1 MRTFY
6 EFFAG
11 GGMARMGLG
20 LNWKCAF
27 ANDWDSKKV
36 ASYIANWGDADI
48 TDKDIRQ
55 ISSNDLPNQADLVWS
70 SFPCQDLSLAGK
82 GKGLKGERSG
92 VFWSFWSLM
101 EQLQKEGRKPRTLV
115 IENVVGLL
123 TSNKGQDFSAV
134 CDILSKGGYRFGAVV
149 INADLFVP
157 QSRPRLFF
165 IAVDESLDIPTE
177 LTWLGAVDAW
187 HPKALKK
194 AYRNLAP
201 SVAQKWIWWLFP
213 SPSPR
218 NINFIDILEPDPQ
231 DVDWHTPAQTE
242 KLIAMMSKVNLE
254 KIERKL
260 QSGERVVGGVYKR
273 TRTDEYGKRVQRA
286 EVRFDNIA
294 GCLRTPGGGS
304 SRQIIVLLEDNKI
317 KSRLLS
323 AREGARLMGLPDSYI
338 LPEKYNEA
346 YHLVGDGVVVPVV
359 SYLKEQLFE
368 PILAGVK
375 KTSAATP

>member
-20 LNWKCAF
+20 PNWKCAF

-36 ASYIANWGDADI
+36 ASYIANWGDSDI
-48 TDKDIRQ
+48 IDKDIRQ
-55 ISSNDLPNQADLVWS
+55 IRSSDLPHQADLVWS

-101 EQLQKEGRKPRTLV
+101 EELQKEGRKPKILV
-115 IENVVGLL
+115 IENVAGLL
-123 TSNKGQDFSAV
+123 TSNKGQDFGAV

-165 IAVDESLDIPTE
+165 IAVDESLEVPAA
-177 LTWLGAVDAW
+177 LTWLGGLDPW

-194 AYRNLAP
+194 AYRNLDP
-201 SVAQKWIWWLFP
+201 SVAQKWIWWSFP
-213 SPSPR
+213 VPPPR
-218 NINFIDILEPDPQ
+218 NIHFIDILEHTPQ
-231 DVDWHTPAQTE
+231 DVDWHTPSQTE
-242 KLIAMMSKVNLE
+242 KLIAMMSEVNLE
-254 KIERKL
+254 KIERGLERK
-260 QSGERVVGGVYKR
+260 ERVVGGVYKR
-273 TRTDEYGKRVQRA
+273 TRTNEHGKRVQRA
-286 EVRFDNIA
+286 EVRFDNVA

-338 LPEKYNEA
+338 LPERYNEA

-359 SYLKEQLFE
+359 SYLNEQLFE
-368 PILAGVK
+368 PILASVK
-375 KTSAATP
+375 KPVAATP